1 MANMKITKQIQSLGI
16 SVSRYFI
23 DIITNE
29 KTLPLEKNLPQLPI
43 AFLDT
48 SYIHEVDIHD
58 QI

>member
-43 AFLDT
+43 AFKW
-48 SYIHEVDIHD
+48 
-58 QI
+58 